1 MKMIDLLEPSV
12 LNPERSNDTAMK
24 YGISSVERR
33 EVFQIGRPGTDTL
46 LNIDWEVDANGLFD
60 AI

>member
-1 MKMIDLLEPSV
+1 
-12 LNPERSNDTAMK
+12 MK

-33 EVFQIGRPGTDTL
+33 EVIKIGWPGTETI
-46 LNIDWEVDANGLFD
+46 LNIDWEVDADELFD